1 MKNSTKLYHNVE
13 NILNS
18 MAEVETEFRQNPT
31 QKARQQLMRCQD
43 RFQIL
48 NDEITGLLSIK

>member
-1 MKNSTKLYHNVE
+1 MKNSTKLYRNVE
-13 NILNS
+13 TIMND
-18 MAEVETEFRQNPT
+18 MADVETEFRSNPT

>member
-1 MKNSTKLYHNVE
+1 MV
-13 NILNS
+13 
-18 MAEVETEFRQNPT
+18 EVETEFRQNPT
-31 QKARQQLMRCQD
+31 QKARLQLMRCQD

>member
-1 MKNSTKLYHNVE
+1 MKNSTKLYRNVE
-13 NILNS
+13 SILNS
-18 MAEVETEFRQNPT
+18 MAKVETEFRQNPT

>member
-1 MKNSTKLYHNVE
+1 MKNSTKLYRNVE

-31 QKARQQLMRCQD
+31 QNARQQLMRCQD

>member
-1 MKNSTKLYHNVE
+1 MKNSTKLYRNVE

-18 MAEVETEFRQNPT
+18 MAEVETEFRQNPA

>member
-1 MKNSTKLYHNVE
+1 MKNSTKLYRNVE

-18 MAEVETEFRQNPT
+18 MAEVEIEFRQNPT